1 MANRTTAKIL
11 GAIDISAD
19 LFREYL
25 DIIGIDLLYERHVKR
40 KSPCRFR
47 YIQWHGYGR
56 NPGWWSPPE
65 QWALNNAQIARH
77 MKGSETYGVRAGAFK
92 SLVKWVDFDIDN
104 ANFELNDERLDKI
117 IRFFKPENEWT
128 GERRILLQ
136 ERESGNFSL
145 LMRCCPMWPDQ
156 HQQVFREILSGI
168 GLEVK
173 PGVLEIYPSLERG
186 RRLPFGDQQVLGVTS
201 DGINGDWEIYPIYDK
216 SEQIEAFRD
225 LEPINAEKIRRDLRR
240 GRELYPVSQPDR
252 FESRVKFSA
261 GSIHERSISDTLHN
275 GLTEEGTR
283 YEAEK
288 RLIRYF
294 YGLGHSEDLTY
305 KLIKIWYENKTNG
318 LSKDWNRNPSQVL
331 RQLRNHIRT
340 FYKWLRKH
348 SASADEEL
356 EFPDAQLTTEDI
368 RLIIEVCDWDIH
380 FAEWVGDLLVWAKT
394 RYKYVNRLYLSAKIM
409 RNFRNGRD
417 HRTKW
422 LPKLKAK
429 GILRCTNRFYEISR
443 PELQSFEALA
453 DEADGQCRIYR
464 LNWDFAE
471 AGTVIPKD
479 LSFRHGLVATVTDDE
494 IIAHAGEHYSK
505 RTAQRIIKK
514 FRPEVL
520 GLELEEVTPSFGVGH
535 GRPPQNFAEPEP
547 ERDLMEEYEELFATG
562 ELIEIIIEEDG
573 NIREVSKVEKAK
585 RWVQKLIWGGDRGG

>member
-1 MANRTTAKIL
+1 MANRITAKIL
-11 GAIDISAD
+11 DTIDISED

-25 DIIGIDLLYERHVKR
+25 EIIGIDVYYERHIKR

-47 YIQWHGYGR
+47 YIRWHGYGR
-56 NPGWWSPPE
+56 NPGWFCPPE

-104 ANFELNDERLDKI
+104 ANFDLNDERLDKI

-156 HQQVFREILSGI
+156 HLSVFREIMKGI

-186 RRLPFGDQQVLGVTS
+186 RRLPFGDQAVFGIQS
-201 DGINGDWEIYPIYDK
+201 DGLLGDWEIYPIFSK
-216 SEQIEAFRD
+216 SAQIEAFRD
-225 LEPINAEKIRRDLRR
+225 LEPINAEKIRRQLHPIPRPR
-240 GRELYPVSQPDR
+240 PTQER
-252 FESRVKFSA
+252 FESRVRLEG
-261 GSIHERSISDTLHN
+261 GSIHERSINDILHN

-283 YEAEK
+283 YFAET

-294 YGLGHSEDLTY
+294 YGLGHSENLTY
-305 KLIKIWYENKTNG
+305 NLIKIWYENKTNG
-318 LSKDWNRNPSQVL
+318 LSKDWKRNPSQVL

-340 FYKWLRKH
+340 FYKWLKKH
-348 SASADEEL
+348 EASADEEM

-368 RLIIEVCDWDIH
+368 MKIIEVCDWDIH

-394 RYKYVNRLYLSAKIM
+394 RHKYVNRLYLSAKIM
-409 RNFRNGRD
+409 QGFRNGRD

-429 GILRCTNRFYEISR
+429 GILICTQRLYEIS
-443 PELQSFEALA
+443 SDF
-453 DEADGQCRIYR
+453 ADGQCRIYR